1 MTQTNKLDNK
11 IAPRKML
18 VTSALPY
25 ANGSIHLGHLVEYI
39 QTDIWVRFQ
48 KMQGHT
54 VHYVCADDTHGTPIM
69 LRAEKEGI
77 TPEALIER
85 VHAEHS
91 ADFADFLV
99 EFDNYHSTNA
109 PENKELSQTIYRA
122 LRTNDKIATKTIEQ
136 FFDPVKNM
144 FLPDRFIKGECPK
157 CHAKDQ
163 YGDSCEVCGATYN
176 PTELINPF
184 SAVSGAVP
192 VRKETEHYF
201 FKLSE
206 CSDFLREW
214 TRRGAG
220 TNQPTLQNEA
230 ANKMNEWLGEVGE
243 NKLSDWD
250 ISRDAPYFGF
260 EIPDAPGKYF
270 YVWLDAPIGYMASFK
285 NLCSKNGLDFDEY
298 WKQDS
303 TTELY
308 HFIGK
313 DILYFHA
320 LFWPA
325 TLEYSGHRK
334 PTSVFAHGFLTVNGE
349 KMSKSRG
356 TFITARS
363 YLDHIKNPEYL
374 RYYYAAKLNGSME
387 DIDLNLEDFVA
398 RVNSDLVGKYI
409 NIASRTAGF
418 IAKYFKGEIL
428 STDLNQINDT
438 AKATAVT
445 LGSAEQIADYYGARD
460 YGRALREIM
469 RVTDYVN
476 EYVNEMAP
484 WFLVK
489 ESSQLQIGSK
499 LHAVCSDALK
509 AFRVLTIYLT
519 PVLPEVSKKVAI
531 LFGQTEKYVWGDL
544 QLAAEKISNYN
555 HLITRIDPKDIEAM
569 TEANKENLQP
579 QQTESAKT
587 PAKLAATSVEADE
600 GAYISIDDFT
610 KVDLRIAKIV
620 NAEHVEGAEKL
631 LKLTLDTGETTTRQ
645 VFAGIKSAYDPVT
658 LVGRLTVMVANLA
671 PRKMK
676 FGMSE
681 GMVLAA
687 SDEQGGPFILS
698 PDVGALAGMRVK

>member
-1 MTQTNKLDNK
+1 MTRK
-11 IAPRKML
+11 IL

-77 TPEALIER
+77 TPEALIAK
-85 VHAEHS
+85 VHTEHY
-91 ADFADFLV
+91 ADFSGFLV
-99 EFDNYHSTNA
+99 DFDNYYSTNSE
-109 PENKELSQTIYRA
+109 ENRELASGIYKA
-122 LRTNDKIATKTIEQ
+122 LKANDKIATKTIEQ
-136 FFDPVKNM
+136 YFDPVKNM

-163 YGDSCEVCGATYN
+163 YGDNCEVCGATYT
-176 PTELINPF
+176 PTDLINPF
-184 SAVSGAVP
+184 SAVSGATP

-214 TRRGAG
+214 TRSG
-220 TNQPTLQNEA
+220 TLQAEA
-230 ANKMNEWLGEVGE
+230 ANKMSEWVGEVGE

-285 NLCSKNGLDFDEY
+285 NLCAKNGLDFDEY
-298 WKQDS
+298 WKKDS
-303 TTELY
+303 KTELY

-334 PTSVFAHGFLTVNGE
+334 PTGVFAHGFLTVNGE

-374 RYYYAAKLNGSME
+374 RYYYAAKLNGTME

-418 IAKYFKGEIL
+418 IHKKFDGKLAPSAGNSVITEM
-428 STDLNQINDT
+428 Q
-438 AKATAVT
+438 AAAQT
-445 LGSAEQIADYYGARD
+445 LADAYAARD
-460 YGRALREIM
+460 FGKALREIM
-469 RVTDYVN
+469 RLSDLANGYVA
-476 EYVNEMAP
+476 EKAP
-484 WFLVK
+484 WVMAK
-489 ESSQLQIGSK
+489 VEGQEAELQQ
-499 LHAVCSDALK
+499 VCSDALEM
-509 AFRVLTIYLT
+509 FRLLTLYLK
-519 PVLPEVSKKVAI
+519 PVLPKLAGEIEQFLNVTALGWLDVGAS
-531 LFGQTEKYVWGDL
+531 
-544 QLAAEKISNYN
+544 LAAGHQINPYE
-555 HLITRIDPKDIEAM
+555 HLITRIDPKQIDAM
-569 TEANKENLQP
+569 TEANKESLQP
-579 QQTESAKT
+579 NT
-587 PAKLAATSVEADE
+587 PVPAAATTKPETLADE
-600 GAYISIDDFT
+600 SAYISIEDFT

-631 LKLTLDTGETTTRQ
+631 LKLTLDIGENKPRQ
-645 VFAGIKSAYDPVT
+645 VFAGIKSAYDPET
-658 LVGRLTVMVANLA
+658 LKGRLTVMVANLA

-687 SDEQGGPFILS
+687 SDERSGPFILS
-698 PDVGALAGMRVK
+698 PDVGAQPGMRVK

>member
-1 MTQTNKLDNK
+1 MSRK
-11 IAPRKML
+11 IL

-77 TPEALIER
+77 TPEALIDA
-85 VHAEHS
+85 VHQEHS
-91 ADFADFLV
+91 KDFADFLV
-99 EFDNYHSTNA
+99 EFDNYHSTNSS
-109 PENKELSQTIYRA
+109 ENKALSQGIYNA
-122 LRTNDKIATKTIEQ
+122 LKANGKIASKTIEQ
-136 FFDPVKNM
+136 YFDPVKNM

-163 YGDSCEVCGATYN
+163 YGDSCEVCGATYS

-184 SAVSGAVP
+184 SAVSGATP

-214 TRRGAG
+214 TRSG
-220 TNQPTLQNEA
+220 TLQAEA
-230 ANKMNEWLGEVGE
+230 ANKMTEWLGEAGE

-285 NLCSKNGLDFDEY
+285 NLCEKKGLDFDEY
-298 WKQDS
+298 WAKDS
-303 TTELY
+303 KTELY

-325 TLEYSGHRK
+325 TLEYSAHRK
-334 PTSVFAHGFLTVNGE
+334 PTQIYAHGFLTVNGE

-363 YLDHIKNPEYL
+363 YLQHVKNPEYL
-374 RYYYAAKLNGSME
+374 RYYYAAKLNGTME

-398 RVNSDLVGKYI
+398 RVNSDLVGKYV

-418 IAKYFKGEIL
+418 IAKRFNNTVL
-428 STDLNQINDT
+428 QASNH
-438 AKATAVT
+438 AV
-445 LGSAEQIADYYGARD
+445 LEDMRAAASSIAEAYANRD
-460 YGRALREIM
+460 FARALREIM
-469 RVTDYVN
+469 KQTDAANGFVA
-476 EYVNEMAP
+476 EAAP
-484 WFLVK
+484 WVIAKDASRDAELH
-489 ESSQLQIGSK
+489 QI
-499 LHAVCSDALK
+499 CSDALEM
-509 AFRVLTIYLT
+509 FRLLTIYLK
-519 PVLPEVSKKVAI
+519 PVLPRMAGQIEAFLNIKPLAWETVSMR
-531 LFGQTEKYVWGDL
+531 LPGQHIINEY
-544 QLAAEKISNYN
+544 A
-555 HLITRIDPKDIEAM
+555 HLMTRIESKQVEAM
-569 TEANKENLQP
+569 VEANKESLQAAAP
-579 QQTESAKT
+579 VTHSQAHHAQAQQ
-587 PAKLAATSVEADE
+587 PAHDVTFEH
-600 GAYISIDDFT
+600 ISIDDFT

-631 LKLTLDTGETTTRQ
+631 LKLTLDIGEEKPRQ

-698 PDVGALAGMRVK
+698 PDDGARPGMRVK

>member
-1 MTQTNKLDNK
+1 MSSHSNNTARK
-11 IAPRKML
+11 IL

-69 LRAEKEGI
+69 LRAQKEGI
-77 TPEALIER
+77 TPEALIEA
-85 VHAEHS
+85 VHKEHS
-91 ADFADFLV
+91 ADFKEFLV
-99 EFDNYHSTNA
+99 EFDNYYSTNA
-109 PENKELSQTIYRA
+109 PENKELSQTIYKKLKA
-122 LRTNDKIATKTIEQ
+122 NGKIATKTIEQ
-136 FFDPVKNM
+136 FYDPVKNM

-163 YGDSCEVCGATYN
+163 YGDNCEVCGATYN
-176 PTELINPF
+176 PTELINAY
-184 SAVSGAVP
+184 SAVSGAAP
-192 VRKETEHYF
+192 IRKETEHYF

-206 CSDFLREW
+206 CEDFLKAW
-214 TRRGAG
+214 TRSEPIKGK
-220 TNQPTLQNEA
+220 PTLQGEA
-230 ANKMNEWLGEVGE
+230 ANKMGEWFE
-243 NKLSDWD
+243 NGLNDWD

-285 NLCSKNGLDFDEY
+285 KLCETQGLDFDEY

-325 TLEYSGHRK
+325 TLEYSGYRT
-334 PTSVFAHGFLTVNGE
+334 PTQIFAHGFLTVNGE

-374 RYYYAAKLNGSME
+374 RYYYAAKLNSSME
-387 DIDLNLEDFVA
+387 DIDLSLDDFVA

-418 IAKYFKGEIL
+418 INKKFSGEIKL
-428 STDLNQINDT
+428 SPKNSVIDEI
-438 AKATAVT
+438 KAAGDNIKESFTNREF
-445 LGSAEQIADYYGARD
+445 SK
-460 YGRALREIM
+460 ALREIM
-469 RVTDYVN
+469 ALTDKANGFVADK
-476 EYVNEMAP
+476 AP
-484 WFLVK
+484 WVMAK
-489 ESSQLQIGSK
+489 VEGQESELQE
-499 LHAVCSDALK
+499 VCSDALEM
-509 AFRVLTIYLT
+509 FRLLTLYLK
-519 PVLPEVSKKVAI
+519 PVLPKLASEIEVFLNVKPMRWEAI
-531 LFGQTEKYVWGDL
+531 STPLAGQH
-544 QLAAEKISNYN
+544 KINEYA
-555 HLITRIDPKDIEAM
+555 HLITRIDVKAIEAM
-569 TEANKENLQP
+569 TEANKENLTATDAGKP
-579 QQTESAKT
+579 AAIKT
-587 PAKLAATSVEADE
+587 ASPATAPILASGASDETS
-600 GAYISIDDFT
+600 YISIDDFM

-631 LKLTLDTGETTTRQ
+631 LKLTLDIGEATPRQ
-645 VFAGIKSAYDPVT
+645 VFAGIKSAYDPAT
-658 LVGRLTVMVANLA
+658 LIGRNTVMVANLA

-687 SDEQGGPFILS
+687 SDENGGPFILS
-698 PDVGALAGMRVK
+698 PDAGAQAGMRVK